1 MKVAN
6 CIKDK
11 YRFQLDKIINL
22 IVKLQKNNIHEKPFF
37 FLHQA
42 RDLSSVHPTSHPT
55 VAGIGRKLMDVR

>member
-22 IVKLQKNNIHEKPFF
+22 IVKLQKNYIHEKPFF
-37 FLHQA
+37 FFA
-42 RDLSSVHPTSHPT
+42 P
-55 VAGIGRKLMDVR
+55 G

>member
-22 IVKLQKNNIHEKPFF
+22 IVKLQKNNIHEKTFF

-55 VAGIGRKLMDVR
+55 VAGIGSSPP